1 MLCHYL
7 FKLNPFP
14 YVLRVLFLVSLIP
27 DNKIKE
33 IQHAADIIDIISET
47 VLLKKAGKNF
57 VGLCPF
63 HTEKTPSF
71 TVSPAKQIF
80 HCFGCGCGGDIFRFI
95 MKQNGLNFPE
105 AVTTLARRYG
115 IEIESQQ
122 ISPAQQRRITEKEQL
137 LDINNIAML
146 FFQSVLKKAQ
156 SSRKAQNYLTK
167 RGMSETLIDK
177 FKLGYAPSGWDNLL
191 KHLNQKQISLS
202 MAEKAGLI
210 VQRKTKNGF
219 YDRFRERI
227 IFPILNPGNKIIG
240 FGGRVMDDSL
250 PKYLNSPE
258 SPVYNKSKSLY
269 GLHIAKSFMRE
280 TQTAYLVEGYFD
292 VLALHLHKVNNS
304 VATLGTSMTDAH
316 VQLLKGCLGSEGKV
330 ILVYDSDK
338 AGIKAALRS
347 IPIFNQGFLEVRILV
362 LPPGYD
368 PDSYIMEFGKDL
380 FLKIAADAL
389 GVIPF
394 LIETAVKKHGV
405 SVEGK
410 IHILNDL
417 IKPLAGLSDN
427 IVKTL
432 YIKQLAERLG
442 INESA
447 VLEKVK
453 TSSIQQGNRSLG
465 QSRAQFKRL
474 PNIIE
479 SQPKNSDPAPT
490 KYAVNKGINN
500 RIEVQLLKMLLQF
513 PEMAEEIRKNKIIDL
528 FEDQSLKAVGKIILK
543 HDDTAKK
550 RITDILIQVNEES
563 QSNLI
568 ASLLLKEEVWDYKG
582 CQRLIEQFKIR
593 HNRHQTDLLQKIKD
607 AEANNDIGLVT
618 KILQRKQNKARQ
630 SDVLRRQN

>member
-1 MLCHYL
+1 M
-7 FKLNPFP
+7 
-14 YVLRVLFLVSLIP
+14 VAWIP

-33 IQHAADIIDIISET
+33 IQHTADIIDIISET

-105 AVTTLARRYG
+105 AVTTLAGRYG

-156 SSRKAQNYLTK
+156 SSRKAQNYLAK
-167 RGMSETLIDK
+167 RGMSEILIDK

-219 YDRFRERI
+219 YDRFRDRI

-269 GLHIAKSFMRE
+269 GLHIAKSVMRE

-362 LPPGYD
+362 LPSGYD

-453 TSSIQQGNRSLG
+453 TSSIQQGNRTLG
-465 QSRAQFKRL
+465 QSRAPFKRL
-474 PNIIE
+474 PDIIE
-479 SQPKNSDPAPT
+479 GQPKNSGPAAT
-490 KYAVNKGINN
+490 EYDVNKGINN

-513 PEMAEEIRKNKIIDL
+513 PEMAEEIRKKKIIDL

-543 HDDTAKK
+543 HDDTAKE

-568 ASLLLKEEVWDYKG
+568 ASLLLKEEVWDHKG
-582 CQRLIEQFKIR
+582 CQRLIEQFTIR

-618 KILQRKQNKARQ
+618 EILQSKQNKARQ

>member
-1 MLCHYL
+1 MAAW
-7 FKLNPFP
+7 
-14 YVLRVLFLVSLIP
+14 IP

-33 IQHAADIIDIISET
+33 VQHTADIIDIISET
-47 VLLKKAGKNF
+47 VLLKKAGKDF

-63 HTEKTPSF
+63 HAEKTPSF
-71 TVSPAKQIF
+71 TVSPAKQVF
-80 HCFGCGCGGDIFRFI
+80 YCFGCGSGGDIFRFI
-95 MKQNGLNFPE
+95 MKKDGLNFPE
-105 AVTTLARRYG
+105 AVTALARRYG
-115 IEIESQQ
+115 IEIESPQ
-122 ISPAQQRRITEKEQL
+122 ISPAQQRRITEREQL
-137 LDINNIAML
+137 LAINNIAML

-156 SSRKAQNYLTK
+156 SSRKAQNYLTE
-167 RGMSETLIDK
+167 RGMSKGLIDE
-177 FKLGYAPSGWDNLL
+177 FKLGYAPAGWDNLL
-191 KHLNQKQISLS
+191 QHLKQKQISLP

-210 VQRKTKNGF
+210 IQRKTKNGF
-219 YDRFRERI
+219 YDRFRDRI
-227 IFPILNPGNKIIG
+227 IFPILNPGNQIIG

-269 GLHIAKSFMRE
+269 GLHIAKPIMRE

-292 VLALHLHKVNNS
+292 VLALHLHKVNNA

-316 VQLLKGCLGSEGKV
+316 VQLLKGCLGSESKV

-380 FLKIAADAL
+380 FLKTAADAL

-427 IVKTL
+427 VAKTL

-453 TSSIQQGNRSLG
+453 TASIQQDNKSPG
-465 QSRAQFKRL
+465 QSRTPYNQL
-474 PNIIE
+474 PDIE
-479 SQPKNSDPAPT
+479 GQPKNSGLTAT
-490 KYAVNKGINN
+490 GYAINGYAVNKEINN
-500 RIEVQLLKMLLQF
+500 RIEVELLKMLLQF
-513 PEMAEEIRKNKIIDL
+513 PEMANEIRQKNIIDL

-543 HDDTAKK
+543 HDDTAKE
-550 RITDILIQVNEES
+550 RITDILIQVKEET

-568 ASLLLKEEVWDYKG
+568 ASLLLKEEVWDHKG
-582 CQRLIEQFKIR
+582 CQRLIQQFKIR
-593 HNRHQTDLLQKIKD
+593 HDRHKTDLLQQIKD
-607 AEANNDIGLVT
+607 AEANNNIELVT
-618 KILQRKQNKARQ
+618 KILQSKQNKARQ
-630 SDVLRRQN
+630 TDVLRRQN